1 MSRLLAILVV
11 AAALAAGEAQTV
23 PRPLAELLAR
33 VAAAEPAEA
42 VRLVD
47 GWDGEPHALLLLAR
61 GQARWRLEQRVPA
74 EADFRAALER
84 DPGLR
89 QAHLG
94 LAQCAAAREDWAAA
108 SRSAASG
115 IDAANADAAQLAFLA
130 GLALRAEDWRLATLA
145 AQQGI
150 LRFPDDER
158 LRRAELTVLVHA
170 GRAEDARQA
179 VLALLGRAPADAAL
193 WRHLAWSEQ
202 QLGHDEA
209 SLAALE
215 AALLLQ
221 PADRALR
228 LQLVQ
233 AQLARGLAQAA
244 LLSVRPLMAQ
254 TADDPAVAVLASR
267 AAADGGELQ
276 LARAWLDAVPEAR
289 RTRDLRLQQA
299 RLALQ
304 AGDQAAAGAA
314 LDLLIQAGESAPAVL
329 TWAASLCEARE
340 PARAEALYLRAAT
353 PSAHLR
359 LVAMYVRQ
367 QRRNEAGIM
376 LASYLAE
383 HPLDVQARALQ
394 AQLLPSR

>member
-1 MSRLLAILVV
+1 MSRLLPMLLLAT
-11 AAALAAGEAQTV
+11 ALAGAETPQAV
-23 PRPLAELLAR
+23 PRPLAEVLAR
-33 VAAAEPAEA
+33 IAAAEPAEA
-42 VRLVD
+42 VRLAD

-61 GQARWRLEQRVPA
+61 GQARWRLEQRAPA

-108 SRSAASG
+108 SRSAAAG
-115 IDAANADAAQLAFLA
+115 LDLTGADAAQFAFLA

-158 LRRAELTVLVHA
+158 LRRAELAVLVHA

-179 VLALLGRAPADAAL
+179 LLALLARAPGDAAL

-202 QLGHDEA
+202 QLGQDEA
-209 SLAALE
+209 ALAALE

-221 PADRALR
+221 PEDRAPR
-228 LQLVQ
+228 LHLVQ

-244 LLSVRPLMAQ
+244 LLSVRPLMGQA
-254 TADDPAVAVLASR
+254 ADDPVLALLASR
-267 AAADGGELQ
+267 AAADGGDMQ
-276 LARAWLDAVPEAR
+276 LARSWLDAVPEASR
-289 RTRDLRLQQA
+289 SRDLRVQQA

-314 LDLLIQAGESAPAVL
+314 LDLLIQAGESEPAVL

-353 PSAHLR
+353 PAATLR
-359 LVAMYVRQ
+359 LVALYLRQ
-367 QRRNEAGIM
+367 QRRTEAAAT
-376 LASYLAE
+376 LAGYLVE
-383 HPLDVQARALQ
+383 HPGDAQARALQ
-394 AQLLPSR
+394 AQLR

>member
-1 MSRLLAILVV
+1 MSRLLAILLV

-61 GQARWRLEQRVPA
+61 GQARWRLDQRAPA

-108 SRSAASG
+108 SRSAAAG
-115 IDAANADAAQLAFLA
+115 IDAGNADAAQFAFLA

-179 VLALLGRAPADAAL
+179 VLALLARAPGDAAL

-202 QLGHDEA
+202 QLGRDEA

-228 LQLVQ
+228 QQLVQ
-233 AQLARGLAQAA
+233 AQLARGLVQAA
-244 LLSVRPLMAQ
+244 LLSVRPLLEPASG
-254 TADDPAVAVLASR
+254 DPAVAVLGSR
-267 AAADGGELQ
+267 AAADAGELA
-276 LARAWLDAVPEAR
+276 LARAWLDAVPEAA

-314 LDLLIQAGESAPAVL
+314 LDLLIRAGESSPAVL
-329 TWAASLCEARE
+329 VWAASLCEAGE

-353 PSAHLR
+353 PAATLR
-359 LVAMYVRQ
+359 LVALYLRQ
-367 QRRNEAGIM
+367 QRRGEAAAT
-376 LASYLAE
+376 LATYLVE
-383 HPLDVQARALQ
+383 HPDDAQARALQ
-394 AQLLPSR
+394 ARLPVQ

>member
-1 MSRLLAILVV
+1 MSRLLAILLL
-11 AAALAAGEAQTV
+11 AAALAAGEAPAV

-74 EADFRAALER
+74 ESDFRAALER

-94 LAQCAAAREDWAAA
+94 LAQCAAAREDWTAA
-108 SRSAASG
+108 SRSAAAG
-115 IDAANADAAQLAFLA
+115 IEVANADAAQFAFLA

-179 VLALLGRAPADAAL
+179 ALALLARAPGDAAL

-202 QLGHDEA
+202 QLGREEA

-215 AALLLQ
+215 AALLLL
-221 PADRALR
+221 PAERALR

-233 AQLARGLAQAA
+233 AQLARGLPQAA
-244 LLSVRPLMAQ
+244 LLSVRPLMVQ
-254 TADDPAVAVLASR
+254 PTDDPGLALLASR

-314 LDLLIQAGESAPAVL
+314 LDLLIRSGESAPAVL
-329 TWAASLCEARE
+329 TWAASLCEVRE

-353 PSAHLR
+353 PAATLR
-359 LVAMYVRQ
+359 LVALYLRQ
-367 QRRNEAGIM
+367 QRRGEAAST
-376 LASYLAE
+376 LAAYLAE
-383 HPLDVQARALQ
+383 HPGDAQARALQ
-394 AQLLPSR
+394 AQLR